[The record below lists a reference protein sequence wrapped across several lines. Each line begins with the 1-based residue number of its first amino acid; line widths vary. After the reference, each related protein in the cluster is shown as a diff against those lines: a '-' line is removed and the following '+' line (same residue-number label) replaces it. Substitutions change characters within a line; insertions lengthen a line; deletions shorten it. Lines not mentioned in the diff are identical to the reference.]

1 MTPPAQDSITPLNGN
16 PTTKFGG
23 HPVVG
28 LIIAFAICFG
38 AAALGSLATAPEIGG
53 WYQTLKKPSWQPP
66 NWLFGPV
73 WSLLFAMMAI
83 SAWLVWRH
91 SGFSGARTPLLLF
104 SIQLILNCCLVV
116 ALLPAPSTRLGVL
129 RNHDPVG
136 RDPNDHA
143 LLLRP
148 FDNSRLVACPLPR
161 LGQLR
166 GDAEFDDLEVE
177 PDLTRTRSPATINRI
192 PEALTP

>member
-16 PTTKFGG
+16 HTKTLGG

-53 WYQTLKKPSWQPP
+53 WYQTLNKPSWQPP

-104 SIQLILNCCLVV
+104 AIQLILNVVWSWLFFRLHRPDWAFFEIMLLWVAILMTMLSFFGRSTTAGWLLVPYLAWV
-116 ALLPAPSTRLGVL
+116 SFAAILNLTIWRL
-129 RNHDPVG
+129 NP
-136 RDPNDHA
+136 
-143 LLLRP
+143 
-148 FDNSRLVACPLPR
+148 
-161 LGQLR
+161 
-166 GDAEFDDLEVE
+166 
-177 PDLTRTRSPATINRI
+177 T
-192 PEALTP
+192 